1 MHSDSG
7 GQLPSLWVFL
17 VIALAVLLVAVGIT
31 SLVMHIIQR
40 RRRRALQERVLNGQ
54 VDLEALGV
62 KRLTVSQQ
70 ILDKLPI
77 HTYTTGTLSEPEK
90 TTAQVP
96 AQSQALNVSSS
107 SAGAETGHKPA
118 PLTRGSSAPTVA
130 TSGMSTSFSQPTCP
144 ICMDDFEPNET
155 RVRELPCHHVFHPEC
170 IDTFLL
176 NHSSLCPMCKQ
187 SVLPTGACPVQ
198 ITNVM
203 VRRER
208 HISRMRARSAHT
220 ANTQPNT
227 TTDAAP
233 AAAPTRPPV
242 AFGSLGSRIGG
253 AIAGRRIFS
262 APERTPIRPPDIE
275 MGTTP
280 PPASHA
286 SDTQPTEPQ
295 SNAQDCSP
303 TQNRR
308 EWARQRAL
316 AMLGPRHAPASDADE
331 EAAAPR
337 WRRVIRKVFPS

>member
-1 MHSDSG
+1 
-7 GQLPSLWVFL
+7 
-17 VIALAVLLVAVGIT
+17 
-31 SLVMHIIQR
+31 MHIIQR
-40 RRRRALQERVLNGQ
+40 RRRRALQERVLTGQ

-77 HTYTTGTLSEPEK
+77 HTYTTGATNEAEK
-90 TTAQVP
+90 ATPQVP
-96 AQSQALNVSSS
+96 AQSQALNIPSSS
-107 SAGAETGHKPA
+107 VDAETGHKPT
-118 PLTRGSSAPTVA
+118 PLARRSSAPTLA
-130 TSGMSTSFSQPTCP
+130 TNGMSTSFSQPTCP

-155 RVRELPCHHVFHPEC
+155 QVRELPCHHVFHPEC

-208 HISRMRARSAHT
+208 HISRMRARSAHPT
-220 ANTQPNT
+220 STQPFT

-233 AAAPTRPPV
+233 VATPTRPPI
-242 AFGSLGSRIGG
+242 AFGSLGSRVGG

-262 APERTPIRPPDIE
+262 APERTQTRPPDIE
-275 MGTTP
+275 MGTAP
-280 PPASHA
+280 PPASHT
-286 SDTQPTEPQ
+286 SDTRPTQPQPNT
-295 SNAQDCSP
+295 QDCSP

-331 EAAAPR
+331 EAAVPG

>member
-1 MHSDSG
+1 M
-7 GQLPSLWVFL
+7 
-17 VIALAVLLVAVGIT
+17 
-31 SLVMHIIQR
+31 VMHIIQR

-77 HTYTTGTLSEPEK
+77 HTYIDGTTNGPEK
-90 TTAQVP
+90 ATPQVP
-96 AQSQALNVSSS
+96 SPSQALNVPSSS
-107 SAGAETGHKPA
+107 VDAETGHKPA
-118 PLTRGSSAPTVA
+118 PLSRRSSAPTLA
-130 TSGMSTSFSQPTCP
+130 TDGMSTSFSQPTCP

-155 RVRELPCHHVFHPEC
+155 QVRELPCHHVYHPEC

-187 SVLPTGACPVQ
+187 SVLPTGACPVK
-198 ITNVM
+198 ITNRV

-220 ANTQPNT
+220 ANTQPST
-227 TTDAAP
+227 EPGATP
-233 AAAPTRPPV
+233 VPLAAPTRPPI

-262 APERTPIRPPDIE
+262 APERSQTRPPDIE

-280 PPASHA
+280 PPAHT
-286 SDTQPTEPQ
+286 SDIQPPQ
-295 SNAQDCSP
+295 PQPSTQDCSP

-316 AMLGPRHAPASDADE
+316 AMLGPRHAPASELEE
-331 EAAAPR
+331 EASIPR
-337 WRRVIRKVFPS
+337 WRRVMRKVFPN